1 MSDSTRPTFRG
12 NPRSCPPAAPV
23 RDEERMDDRLG
34 LQYQDMDRTSARE
47 WGYEEVDGVLI
58 TDVQINGPAARRGVT
73 AGWKILEI
81 NQEPVEKQ
89 SDVERIM
96 AGVDPGEIVTLQVA
110 TPNDARQIHHIRV
123 AR

>member
-1 MSDSTRPTFRG
+1 
-12 NPRSCPPAAPV
+12 
-23 RDEERMDDRLG
+23 
-34 LQYQDMDRTSARE
+34 MDRTSARE

-89 SDVERIM
+89 SDVEKIM